1 MKPFNWNW
9 KTNRNRSCL
18 TNIRENVRIVLKSET
33 KLLIRLV
40 LLGLNKVS
48 LTKEDRKGFNLW
60 PS

>member
-1 MKPFNWNW
+1 MELENEQESF
-9 KTNRNRSCL
+9 L
-18 TNIRENVRIVLKSET
+18 TYIQSNENIQIVLKSET
-33 KLLIRLV
+33 KLLIRFV

>member
-18 TNIRENVRIVLKSET
+18 TNIQSNENVLKSET
-33 KLLIRLV
+33 KLLIRFV

-48 LTKEDRKGFNLW
+48 LTREDRKGFNLW

>member
-1 MKPFNWNW
+1 MELENEQESF
-9 KTNRNRSCL
+9 L
-18 TNIRENVRIVLKSET
+18 TNIQSNENVRIVLKSET
-33 KLLIRLV
+33 KLLIRFV

>member
-1 MKPFNWNW
+1 MELENEQESF
-9 KTNRNRSCL
+9 L
-18 TNIRENVRIVLKSET
+18 TNIQSNENIQIVLKSET
-33 KLLIRLV
+33 KLLIRFV